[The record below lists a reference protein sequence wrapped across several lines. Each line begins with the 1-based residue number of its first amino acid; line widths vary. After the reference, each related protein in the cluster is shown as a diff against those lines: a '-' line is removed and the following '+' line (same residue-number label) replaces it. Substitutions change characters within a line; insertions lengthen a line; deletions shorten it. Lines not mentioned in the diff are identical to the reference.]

1 VEWCFSDTKDLKKV
15 AIIAGYH
22 LGEAVLAEL
31 EVAQQ
36 SYLQGSH
43 GKVFCLCH

>member
-1 VEWCFSDTKDLKKV
+1 MAAVSFFFKKKVVEWCFSDAKDLKKV

-31 EVAQQ
+31 EVA
-36 SYLQGSH
+36 
-43 GKVFCLCH
+43 